1 MTLLDRNPA
10 YPQLVRPTSAYDMD
24 DPERD
29 SYPFDGFQV
38 PGRAR
43 QTRFDDLPQGP
54 RDSDGV
60 GGCLVELRSHVQAV
74 VCVSLF
80 HAHSP
85 SPSTGNER
93 YIGCAS
99 PGEPPLTARASTWID
114 WKYQFHSTVERLEGS
129 IAIGQEWVPSSR
141 AFDDASRERG
151 FINAN
156 VRDPR
161 GRTRRWGTRKGSRWR
176 HPTVVWGTLTRW
188 RFTFGN
194 NFSAENPADQ
204 DACSITPMVT
214 RIAWRKDAR

>member
-114 WKYQFHSTVERLEGS
+114 WKYQFHSTVERLGAPRSNIETLHTHC
-129 IAIGQEWVPSSR
+129 GQRSLTRFSPLAR
-141 AFDDASRERG
+141 LYRG
-151 FINAN
+151 FHCN
-156 VRDPR
+156 R
-161 GRTRRWGTRKGSRWR
+161 SRVG
-176 HPTVVWGTLTRW
+176 PI
-188 RFTFGN
+188 
-194 NFSAENPADQ
+194 
-204 DACSITPMVT
+204 ITHF
-214 RIAWRKDAR
+214 